1 MPHPSKS
8 SAPRPSLVSPVWN
21 RAAAPSMTEHE
32 KDDAA
37 RRLWRTGGD
46 MVVLRLS
53 AIRCDIH
60 RQAVINELT
69 RQYGPRPNRGE
80 G

>member
-1 MPHPSKS
+1 MTGPFKS
-8 SAPRPSLVSPVWN
+8 AAPRSTLVSPVWN
-21 RAAAPSMTEHE
+21 RAATSMTETE
-32 KDDAA
+32 KDEAA

-60 RQAVINELT
+60 RQAVVNELT
-69 RQYGPRPNRGE
+69 RQYGPRPKRGE